1 MTDMLIVGGLTVDR
15 FVDGS
20 MAPGGS
26 VLHSGLAAAS
36 DGATLTMLTVAGGE
50 PAAREGLARLA
61 SIGELVHQPAASTT
75 VYRHEERNGIRVL
88 VLEARTDPI
97 SPDGLRGIERPL
109 VALVAPIADEVP
121 ASLVERVVHDI
132 APPRVVLLI
141 QGWLRRLVLGG
152 EVHPL
157 PLGALSTEQEQVAAS
172 ADAIVVSTEDLTEAP
187 GDPFRQAAELR
198 RCVGPAPMVVVTL
211 GQEGYLLDDPA
222 ADRVIASMPRRVV
235 TDVSANGAGDTFG
248 AALAVNLARGADA
261 RTAADLATEQV
272 IAMLEARR
280 RDAAPRRR
288 PPAGR
293 EPA

>member
-1 MTDMLIVGGLTVDR
+1 MSELLIVGGLTIDR
-15 FVDGS
+15 FVDGTV
-20 MAPGGS
+20 APGGS

-36 DGATLTMLTVAGGE
+36 DDVHLTLLTVAGDE

-61 SIGELVHQPAASTT
+61 SIGQLVHQQAASTT
-75 VYRHEERNGIRVL
+75 VYRHEERHGVRVL

-97 SPDGLRGIERPL
+97 TGNGLERLQRPD

-121 ASLVERVVHDI
+121 VELVERLVGEAAAGRTVM
-132 APPRVVLLI
+132 LI
-141 QGWLRRLVLGG
+141 QGWLRRLVVGA

-157 PLGALSTEQEQVAAS
+157 PLDALSAEQERATAR

-198 RCVGPAPMVVVTL
+198 QHVGTRPIVVVTL
-211 GQEGYLLDDPA
+211 GTEGYLLDDPA
-222 ADRVIASMPRRVV
+222 ADRVIASVPRRVV
-235 TDVSANGAGDTFG
+235 TDVSAVGAGDTFG
-248 AALAVNLARGADA
+248 AALALNLARGADA
-261 RTAADLATEQV
+261 HAAADLATEHV

-280 RDAAPRRR
+280 QDAALRPR